1 MASPSDYAASVPPS
15 TPLPPQPT
23 GSPLSPQSTG
33 ITLPP
38 QPTLAP
44 TVVAISPPYIPI
56 DSFYTELNVKG
67 YKFAE
72 PKYPPEAEPE
82 HPPEIATAPSKV
94 LQSRGCDQPK
104 NTYQRQRP

>member
-1 MASPSDYAASVPPS
+1 MWLLS
-15 TPLPPQPT
+15 LPPLRFLL
-23 GSPLSPQSTG
+23 SLLVLRSPQSTG

-56 DSFYTELNVKG
+56 DSFYTELNVNG

-72 PKYPPEAEPE
+72 PKHPPEAEPE
-82 HPPEIATAPSKV
+82 HPPEIAAAPSKV